1 MGFWYYHFTTF
12 IFIFFLFIYF
22 LFYFH
27 FCPIFPH
34 FFPFLPFFFPF
45 VLHLNVI
52 IFSFIPTGLLKI
64 LREERQDHPNYRQN
78 SSPFSLCCCII
89 IKFLRRTILE
99 SISLCPPIRIIY
111 RAILP
116 QASRGSAIHTFLVSF
131 QYTFHLLKKVRYII
145 IIIITVIV
153 CHLQHFFNDIVIIIP
168 LNKVINHHKQC
179 NGCQSF
185 VQPSTHDATS
195 PESSYI
201 FQEK

>member
-1 MGFWYYHFTTF
+1 M
-12 IFIFFLFIYF
+12 
-22 LFYFH
+22 
-27 FCPIFPH
+27 
-34 FFPFLPFFFPF
+34 
-45 VLHLNVI
+45 
-52 IFSFIPTGLLKI
+52 
-64 LREERQDHPNYRQN
+64 
-78 SSPFSLCCCII
+78 
-89 IKFLRRTILE
+89 
-99 SISLCPPIRIIY
+99 RIIY

-145 IIIITVIV
+145 IIITVIV
-153 CHLQHFFNDIVIIIP
+153 CHLQHFFYDIVIIIS